1 MSIVWLVRLTI
12 IHQMKMVNWNAIA
25 EPLSLCFDIKHVC
38 FSSKNTFLVF
48 KFSTNKKNY
57 KTLKLSNKHTKGHQ
71 FWSLLFKRTFSHL
84 KPPWENI
91 PKIYGICQM
100 FWFVVVPHGFLLK
113 FKHCS
118 LTWSLIRK
126 YLLFSRQHKIQLKT
140 Q

>member
-1 MSIVWLVRLTI
+1 
-12 IHQMKMVNWNAIA
+12 
-25 EPLSLCFDIKHVC
+25 
-38 FSSKNTFLVF
+38 
-48 KFSTNKKNY
+48 
-57 KTLKLSNKHTKGHQ
+57 
-71 FWSLLFKRTFSHL
+71 
-84 KPPWENI
+84 
-91 PKIYGICQM
+91 M